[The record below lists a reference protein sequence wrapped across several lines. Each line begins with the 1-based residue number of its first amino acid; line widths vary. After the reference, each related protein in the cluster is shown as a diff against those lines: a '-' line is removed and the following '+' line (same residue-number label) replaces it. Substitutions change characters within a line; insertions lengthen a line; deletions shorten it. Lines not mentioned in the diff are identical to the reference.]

1 MVFSNN
7 LLLGAG
13 GQSTGPTPFDTTLIG
28 NSVWLDGSA
37 DGFTRGASDFDAE
50 DGKEFTLGTWFQLT
64 EFGVT
69 GALFC
74 AGNGSGTYTALRHSN
89 DNKIYLQTEAGSY
102 VLKTEAV
109 YRDTGW

>member
-1 MVFSNN
+1 MVFQNN
-7 LLLGAG
+7 LLAGAAG
-13 GQSTGPTPFDTTLIG
+13 ATGTTPFDTTLIG

-37 DGFTRGASDFDAE
+37 DGFTKPASEFDAE

-74 AGNGSGTYTALRHSN
+74 AGNGSGVYTSLRHAA
-89 DNKIYLQTEAGSY
+89 DNKIYLQTE
-102 VLKTEAV
+102 KKQI
-109 YRDTGW
+109 